1 VVKDVRIIRES
12 RRWRDEMPRSGYG
25 VSATLEAITNLGG
38 RFAPAMYI
46 RSLALL
52 VSIFLFSA
60 CSDGGAK
67 PVGLASA
74 PPSDFVL
81 RTAHGPL
88 DSQSLRGNVLL
99 VYFGY
104 TNCPD
109 IWPSTLATAAQA
121 MNMLKPEERART
133 RLIIISVDPA
143 RDTLEKL
150 KEYAAYFHPAMIGAT
165 GTAAEIAAAAR
176 TFGVSYALQPPR
188 PDGGYAVDHSADTY
202 LVAPDGR
209 LTGTQAFATP
219 PEKLAAAIRKL
230 L

>member
-1 VVKDVRIIRES
+1 
-12 RRWRDEMPRSGYG
+12 
-25 VSATLEAITNLGG
+25 
-38 RFAPAMYI
+38 MYL

-52 VSIFLFSA
+52 ISILLFSA
-60 CSDGGAK
+60 CSDGAPPPAGS
-67 PVGLASA
+67 ASA
-74 PPSDFVL
+74 PPADFVL

-121 MNMLKPEERART
+121 MNLLKPEERART
-133 RLIIISVDPA
+133 RLIIVSVDPG
-143 RDTLEKL
+143 RDTLERL

-165 GTAAEIAAAAR
+165 GTAEEIAVAAR

-188 PDGGYAVDHSADTY
+188 PDGGYAVDHSAATY
-202 LVAPDGR
+202 LVAPDGQ
-209 LTGTQAFATP
+209 LAGTQAFAAP
-219 PEKLAAAIRKL
+219 PEKLAAAIRRL

>member
-1 VVKDVRIIRES
+1 
-12 RRWRDEMPRSGYG
+12 
-25 VSATLEAITNLGG
+25 
-38 RFAPAMYI
+38 MYL

-52 VSIFLFSA
+52 IGIFLFSA
-60 CSDGGAK
+60 CSDG
-67 PVGLASA
+67 A
-74 PPSDFVL
+74 PPPAGSAGAPSADFAL

-109 IWPSTLATAAQA
+109 IWPSTLATAART
-121 MNMLKPEERART
+121 MHLLKPEERART
-133 RLIIISVDPA
+133 RLIIVSVDPG
-143 RDTLEKL
+143 RDTPERL

-165 GTAAEIAAAAR
+165 GTAEEIAVAAR

-188 PDGGYAVDHSADTY
+188 PDGGYAVDHSAAAY
-202 LVAPDGR
+202 LVAPDGQ
-209 LTGTQAFATP
+209 LAGTQAFATS
-219 PEKLAAAIRKL
+219 PEKLAAAVRKL